1 MVGCPSVDPM
11 MRKRS
16 SGDAARGV
24 MIRMTDPDNFC
35 KRPSGHGAMEGRRQR
50 RSKKDAWK

>member
-16 SGDAARGV
+16 SGHAARGV